1 MAPAMLKLA
10 LSATGAVAIGL
21 TMTAFS
27 SAAGAQTNSRAE
39 IIVFGNDPCPRDT
52 NDNIVVC
59 VHRPEEERY
68 RIPKAYRETGTR
80 QQSQSW
86 SAQSQAM
93 RTIGATGAQSCSAV
107 GPGGHTGC
115 LAQAI
120 DQAKKEY
127 EEEQQ
132 SQTAPVR

>member
-1 MAPAMLKLA
+1 MLKLVLSLTSAGA
-10 LSATGAVAIGL
+10 LGLGLAVVSATGH
-21 TMTAFS
+21 
-27 SAAGAQTNSRAE
+27 AQSTSRGE
-39 IIVFGNDPCPRDT
+39 VIVYGTDPCPRSTD
-52 NDNIVVC
+52 DNVVVC
-59 VHRPEEERY
+59 VRRGEEERY
-68 RIPKAYRETGTR
+68 RIPQAYRETGTR

-93 RTIGATGAQSCSAV
+93 RSIGATGPQSCSAV

-132 SQTAPVR
+132 AQTAPVR

>member
-1 MAPAMLKLA
+1 MASAMSRIA
-10 LSATGAVAIGL
+10 LSVAAAALSLGIAGISTGA
-21 TMTAFS
+21 
-27 SAAGAQTNSRAE
+27 SAQSTSRGE
-39 IIVFGNDPCPRDT
+39 VIVYGTDPCPRSTD
-52 NDNIVVC
+52 DNVVVC
-59 VHRPEEERY
+59 VRRGEEERY
-68 RIPKAYRETGTR
+68 RIPQAFRETGTR

-93 RTIGATGAQSCSAV
+93 RTIGATGPQSCSAV

-120 DQAKKEY
+120 DQAKKEF

-132 SQTAPVR
+132 AQTAPIR